1 MLNTIW
7 IALFLIAFGTA
18 LVKFFVFG
26 EREIFNALM
35 NSMFEMSKTGFE
47 ISLGLTGVLTLWLGI
62 LKIGERC
69 GLVAWMARG
78 LEPLFRRL
86 APEIPA
92 GHPAMG
98 AIVMNMAANAM
109 GLDNAA
115 TPIGIR
121 AMKALQELN
130 PDKLVATNAQILFLV
145 INSSSVTL
153 FPIAI
158 LAYRAQMG
166 AANPTDVF
174 VPILVSTYIST
185 LTGLFCVSMI
195 QKINLLDRIVVL
207 YLGGITLTM
216 AAIVFYFSGLD
227 QAEMARQSAL
237 ISNFTLF
244 SVVIC
249 FLIIAALRRI
259 NAYEAFID
267 GAKEGF
273 QTAVTIIPYL
283 IAMLVAIGV
292 FRGSG
297 ALDLL
302 IDWIRSGLTRFS
314 MDTRFVDALPTA
326 FMKPLS
332 GSGARAM
339 MVDTMHRAGA
349 DSFSGRLACIVQGST
364 ETTFYVLSVY
374 FGSVGIK
381 NMRHAPGCGLA
392 ADFAGITAAIAT
404 GYWFFG

>member
-1 MLNTIW
+1 MLNAIW
-7 IALFLIAFGTA
+7 ISLFLIAFATA
-18 LVKFFVFG
+18 LIRFVAFG
-26 EREIFNALM
+26 ETEIFNSLM
-35 NSMFEMSKTGFE
+35 TSMFEMSKTGFE
-47 ISLGLTGVLTLWLGI
+47 ISIGLTGVLTLWLGI

-69 GLVAWMARG
+69 GLVAWIARAI
-78 LEPLFRRL
+78 EPLFRRL

-92 GHPAMG
+92 NHPAMG
-98 AIVMNMAANAM
+98 AIVMNMAANVM

-130 PDKLVATNAQILFLV
+130 PDKEVASNAQILFLV
-145 INSSSVTL
+145 INTSSVTL
-153 FPIAI
+153 FPLAI
-158 LAYRAQMG
+158 FTYRAQLG

-174 VPILVSTYIST
+174 VPILISTYLST
-185 LTGLFCVSMI
+185 LAGLLCVAMI
-195 QKINLLDRIVVL
+195 QKINLLDRVVL
-207 YLGGITLTM
+207 IYLVGITLLM
-216 AAIVFYFSGLD
+216 AAIVYYFSGLD
-227 QAEMARQSAL
+227 QSEMQQQSAL
-237 ISNFTLF
+237 VSNFALF
-244 SVVIC
+244 SLVIA
-249 FLIIAALRRI
+249 FLIIAALKRI

-273 QTAVTIIPYL
+273 QTAITIIPFL

-292 FRGSG
+292 FRSSG
-297 ALDLL
+297 VLDLIL
-302 IDWIRSGLTRFS
+302 ECIRDGLTRLS

-326 FMKPLS
+326 LMKPLS

-339 MVDTMHRAGA
+339 MVDAMQRAGA

-364 ETTFYVLSVY
+364 ETTFYVLTVY
-374 FGSVGIK
+374 FGSVGVK
-381 NMRHAPGCGLA
+381 NMRHSIGCGLA

>member
-1 MLNTIW
+1 M
-7 IALFLIAFGTA
+7 FLIAFGTA
-18 LVKFFVFG
+18 LVRLIGFG
-26 EREIFNALM
+26 ESEIFSSLM

-47 ISLGLTGVLTLWLGI
+47 ISLGLTGVITLWLGI

-69 GLVAWMARG
+69 GLVAWMASA
-78 LEPLFRRL
+78 LEPLFKRL

-92 GHPAMG
+92 NHPAMG
-98 AIVMNMAANAM
+98 AIVMNMAANVM

-130 PDKLVATNAQILFLV
+130 PDKEVASNAQILFLV

-158 LAYRAQMG
+158 MTYRARMG
-166 AANPTDVF
+166 AANPSDVF
-174 VPILVSTYIST
+174 LPILVSTFIST
-185 LTGLFCVSMI
+185 LTGLLCVAMI
-195 QKINLLDRIVVL
+195 QKINLFDRVVL
-207 YLGGITLTM
+207 IYLGGFTLAMIT
-216 AAIVFYFSGLD
+216 IVGYFSGLD
-227 QAEMARQSAL
+227 QSEMQRQSAFL
-237 ISNFTLF
+237 SNFLLF
-244 SVVIC
+244 SLVIS
-249 FLIIAALRRI
+249 FLCIATRKRI

-273 QTAVTIIPYL
+273 QTAITIIPYL

-292 FRGSG
+292 FRSSG
-297 ALDLL
+297 AMDLL
-302 IDWIRSGLTRFS
+302 IDCIRRVLTGFA

-339 MVDTMHRAGA
+339 MVDTMRNAGA
-349 DSFSGRLACIVQGST
+349 DSFSGRLVCIVQGST

-381 NMRHAPGCGLA
+381 NMRHALGCGLV